1 MVGLASH
8 NIDMVPVIRQRCL
21 WNPTNRRSRLEFT
34 MITSQDKVG
43 SMPAL
48 LDHTSVKNFII
59 SNDLYLL
66 PLQSIKGGICTCRKQ
81 DCCSPGK
88 HPLLPYSWKR
98 IATNDETRINGW
110 LAKSDINYGIA
121 TGRKSKINGMHL
133 FVIDVDT
140 PNHEI
145 LAKLPKTTFHYRTGS
160 GGWHFWF
167 WSQYAIPNST
177 SKIAPRVDI
186 RGVGGY
192 VVIPPS
198 RHISGSSY
206 VADFKTDIQIAD
218 KSILDIIFSK
228 AKKDTSIK
236 ISRKE
241 QNNNS
246 VLPDVSGKIGSKEE
260 MFDQIQAWSR
270 TNIGEI
276 RSWLFDGK
284 KIPAGIRNVLLHR
297 LLSSDRAKGFN
308 KKQLMNSAQEYRNCC
323 EKGESIFNRELT
335 TLVNQV
341 SKYPTYNSSYEKVN
355 DHYFDVMKRVGK
367 PIDLEEQMIIRD
379 LDQRFFSSL
388 IKTDKNEGS
397 PIIALIN
404 DRDKLIE
411 NSVSRFSKYPQ
422 ALFAAKLKS
431 LGFKRYRT
439 AKGNFWNCRVDQ
451 TETTVG

>member
-1 MVGLASH
+1 M
-8 NIDMVPVIRQRCL
+8 
-21 WNPTNRRSRLEFT
+21 PTLDRSAAKE
-34 MITSQDKVG
+34 
-43 SMPAL
+43 
-48 LDHTSVKNFII
+48 FII

-121 TGRKSKINGMHL
+121 TGRKSKKNGLHL
-133 FVIDVDT
+133 FVIDVDR
-140 PNHEI
+140 PDHEI
-145 LAKLPKTTFHYRTGS
+145 LTKLPKTTFHYRTGS

-167 WSQYAIPNST
+167 WSQYAIPNSA
-177 SKIAPRVDI
+177 SKVAPQVDI

-218 KSILDIIFSK
+218 NSILDIIFSK
-228 AKKDTSIK
+228 VKKDTSII

-246 VLPDVSGKIGSKEE
+246 VQHDVLGKIDSKEE
-260 MFDQIQAWSR
+260 IFDQIQSWSR
-270 TNIGEI
+270 ANVSEI
-276 RSWLFDGK
+276 RTWLLDGK

-297 LLSSDRAKGFN
+297 LLSSDRAKGFD
-308 KKQLMNSAQEYRNCC
+308 KEQLMQSARQYRDFC
-323 EKGESIFNRELT
+323 EKCKSVSNRELA

-355 DHYFDVMKRVGK
+355 DHYFDVMKRAGK
-367 PIDLEEQMIIRD
+367 PIDMIDQLAIRA
-379 LDQRFFSSL
+379 LDQQFFTSL
-388 IKTDKNEGS
+388 ISTDKDKGL
-397 PIIALIN
+397 PIAVLIG
-404 DRDKLIE
+404 DRDKLIGDHIAK
-411 NSVSRFSKYPQ
+411 FSKYPQ
-422 ALFAAKLKS
+422 HLFAAKLKA
-431 LGFKRYRT
+431 LGFERYRT
-439 AKGNFWNCRVDQ
+439 AKGNFWNCCVSQ
-451 TETTVG
+451 IETC